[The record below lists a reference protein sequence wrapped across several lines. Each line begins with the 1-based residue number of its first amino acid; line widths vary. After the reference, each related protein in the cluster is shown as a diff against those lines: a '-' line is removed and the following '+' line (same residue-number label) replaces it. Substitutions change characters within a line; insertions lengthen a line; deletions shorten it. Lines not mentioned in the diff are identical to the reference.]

1 MNEKEKLLKSIA
13 EIQNQIINYN
23 RKDAINLIIKVRKEH
38 LGKEQIAYVTNNIPL
53 ERGTD
58 NDIINTLKAEET
70 RLILKLQD

>member
-53 ERGTD
+53 ERYYKYVKSRRNKT
-58 NDIINTLKAEET
+58 NIKTA
-70 RLILKLQD
+70 RLERT

>member
-13 EIQNQIINYN
+13 EIQNQIVNYD
-23 RKDAINLIIKVRKEH
+23 RKDAINLIIKVRTEH
-38 LGKEQIAYVTNNIPL
+38 PGKEQIVYVTNNIPL
-53 ERGTD
+53 EKGTD